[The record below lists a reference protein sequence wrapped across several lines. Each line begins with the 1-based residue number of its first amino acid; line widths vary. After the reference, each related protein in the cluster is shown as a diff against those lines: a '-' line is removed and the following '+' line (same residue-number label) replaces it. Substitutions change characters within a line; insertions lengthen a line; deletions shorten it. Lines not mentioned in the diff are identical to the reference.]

1 MRRGRVAWGRL
12 EEPRYDSPVTTIG
25 RSIVITGI
33 VTSDEDL
40 QIDGRVKGTIVMRN
54 ATLTVGEP
62 GRVEADVTGVRV
74 HVLGDLRGGVT
85 ATERITLA
93 ATSSVKG
100 SLSANQVVLVDG
112 ARFGGGID
120 MGARTIATKLAQFR
134 STAPAVPSVAR

>member
-1 MRRGRVAWGRL
+1 M
-12 EEPRYDSPVTTIG
+12 TTIG
-25 RSIVITGI
+25 RSIVITGT

-40 QIDGRVKGTIVMRN
+40 QIDGRVKGMIVMRN

-62 GRVEADVTGVRV
+62 GNVEADVTGVRV
-74 HVLGDLRGGVT
+74 DILGNLRGGVT

-93 ATSSVKG
+93 VTASVKG

-120 MGARTIATKLAQFR
+120 VGARTIAAKLAQFKAA
-134 STAPAVPSVAR
+134 APA